1 MTQARIYL
9 RASTKEQNETRALDA
24 LLAFAA
30 KQGYE
35 VDPVTDVYADAGISG
50 LKPLT
55 ERPQLKTLFKNS
67 RAGDVILVEQI
78 DRLSRMEECDWLE
91 LKRTIEKLGLI
102 VVVMGLPMTHTTA
115 KSRFDRSLQSFML
128 DIAAEQAHADLVV
141 RKERLAQGRANSTK
155 PNVGRHKEHADKKEE
170 VLKLAKQGLNK
181 AQIHRQTGFS
191 RVSIDRYL
199 IEEPR
204 RPKDVIK
211 VEVLY

>member
-1 MTQARIYL
+1 MSQARIYL
-9 RASTKEQNETRALDA
+9 RASTEQQDEDRALKS

-35 VDPVTDVYADAGISG
+35 IDPATDVYRDAGISG
-50 LKPLT
+50 LKPLA

-78 DRLSRMEECDWLE
+78 DRLSRMEENDWLE

-102 VVVMGLPMTHTTA
+102 VVVMGLPMTHNAA

-141 RKERLAQGRANSTK
+141 RKERLAQGRANSIK
-155 PNVGRHKEHADKKEE
+155 PNVGRHKEHKEMKDE
-170 VLKLAKQGLNK
+170 VLKLHKQGLNIT
-181 AQIHRQTGFS
+181 QIHAQTGFS
-191 RVSIDRYL
+191 RVTITKY
-199 IEEPR
+199 
-204 RPKDVIK
+204 IK
-211 VEVLY
+211 N